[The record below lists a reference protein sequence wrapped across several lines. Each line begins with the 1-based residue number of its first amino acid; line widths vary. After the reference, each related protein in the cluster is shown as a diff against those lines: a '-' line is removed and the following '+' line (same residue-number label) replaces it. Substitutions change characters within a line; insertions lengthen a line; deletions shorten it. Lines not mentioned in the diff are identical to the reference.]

1 MSEKSSNF
9 AGKFFLCMSQRIEIS
24 NFGPVKEATIEIR
37 PLLVLIGQQASG
49 KSTIAK
55 LIYFF
60 QSISAEFFSRYY
72 QSDREYVDM
81 TQDLIVPIRE
91 KFYDFFGSTFHLPDF
106 FITYYYDEQRYLSLS
121 LTPTKKIDAK
131 FSDNFWSQRDRNEL
145 RGYKKLLLQ
154 IKTEL
159 AKNDNVA
166 QKVALDERQLN
177 YLHQLA
183 DKINAIFCNEHNDSL
198 FILAGRN
205 ATIGYSETFENM
217 LQQSIQKNIEEQGH
231 RAFKAKEQTI
241 DESLML
247 SFMQRVIK
255 MRQSFMNLGNF
266 EGMIVHANE
275 KIKPKL
281 KLANKLIHN
290 VLRGQYSNSEF
301 GERIVHP
308 NKGYVYL
315 KNASSGQQESIRIL
329 QDAFLSIYQGN
340 KLLRIVEEPEAHL
353 FPEAQ
358 MSTIQLLILM
368 LNCSPSGHL
377 ILTTHSPYTLTV
389 INNLIYAAKVGKK
402 NPTKVNDIIHKDL
415 WIPSEN
421 VSSYMLADGNAT
433 NIIDEELG
441 EIKAELID
449 SISNEINRQYES
461 LLQLDDNGTEN

>member
-1 MSEKSSNF
+1 
-9 AGKFFLCMSQRIEIS
+9 MSQRLEVT
-24 NFGPVKEATIEIR
+24 NFGPVRNVSIEIR

-60 QSISAEFFSRYY
+60 QSLSSEFFSRYY
-72 QSDREYVDM
+72 QSSSEKVDLVR
-81 TQDLIVPIRE
+81 DLKLPIRA

-106 FITYYYDEQRYLSLS
+106 KIVYHYSEGRFLTLSLS
-121 LTPTKKIDAK
+121 NEKKINAE
-131 FSDNFWSQRDRNEL
+131 FSDDFFTERDLDEL
-145 RGYKKLLLQ
+145 RGYKKMLMQL
-154 IKTEL
+154 KSEL
-159 AKNDNVA
+159 DSIDNVA
-166 QKVALDERQLN
+166 KKVALDERHLN

-183 DKINAIFCNEHNDSL
+183 DKINALFCNEHNDSL

-231 RAFKAKEQTI
+231 RAFETKEQTI

-247 SFMQRVIK
+247 SFMQRVVK
-255 MRQSFMNLGNF
+255 MRQSFINLGNF
-266 EGMIVHANE
+266 EGMITHANTRL
-275 KIKPKL
+275 KPKL
-281 KLANKLIHN
+281 KLAYKLIRN
-290 VLRGQYSNSEF
+290 VIRGQYSNSEY

-308 NKGYVYL
+308 GRGYVYL

-358 MSTIQLLILM
+358 MATIQLLVLM
-368 LNCSPSGHL
+368 LNSAPSGHL

-389 INNLIYAAKVGKK
+389 INNLIYAAKVGASHPEQVNSIIKK
-402 NPTKVNDIIHKDL
+402 ELWLSSDKVSAYLLNQNGRASDIIE
-415 WIPSEN
+415 P
-421 VSSYMLADGNAT
+421 G
-433 NIIDEELG
+433 LG

-449 SISNEINRQYES
+449 GVSNVINNQYDQ
-461 LLQLDDNGTEN
+461 LLQLDDRDGTED

>member
-1 MSEKSSNF
+1 
-9 AGKFFLCMSQRIEIS
+9 MSQRLEVT
-24 NFGPVKEATIEIR
+24 NFGPVKNASIEIR

-60 QSISAEFFSRYY
+60 QSLSSEFFSRYY
-72 QSDREYVDM
+72 QSSNEGVEI
-81 TQDLIVPIRE
+81 TGDLIIPIRE

-106 FITYYYDEQRYLSLS
+106 EIVYHYDEQRYLSLS
-121 LTPTKKIDAK
+121 LTSKKNINAHFSDAFFTKKD
-131 FSDNFWSQRDRNEL
+131 FQEL
-145 RGYKKLLLQ
+145 RGYKKMLLQ
-154 IKTEL
+154 LKTEL
-159 AKNDNVA
+159 ASIDNVA
-166 QKVALDERQLN
+166 KKVALDERHLN

-183 DKINAIFCNEHNDSL
+183 DKINALFCNEHNDSL

-231 RAFKAKEQTI
+231 RAFETKEQTI
-241 DESLML
+241 DETLML

-255 MRQSFMNLGNF
+255 MRQSFINLGNF
-266 EGMIVHANE
+266 EGMITHANARL
-275 KIKPKL
+275 KPRL
-281 KLANKLIHN
+281 KLANRLIRK
-290 VLRGQYSNSEF
+290 VLRGQYSNSEY
-301 GERIVHP
+301 GERIVHSGQ
-308 NKGYVYL
+308 GYVYL

-358 MSTIQLLILM
+358 MATIQLLVLM
-368 LNCSPSGHL
+368 LNSAPSGHL

-389 INNLIYAAKVGKK
+389 INNLIYAAKIGTLHPDLA
-402 NPTKVNDIIHKDL
+402 NSIISKEL
-415 WIPSEN
+415 WIPLIN
-421 VSSYMLADGNAT
+421 VSAYMLQNGEASS
-433 NIIDEELG
+433 IIDNELG

-449 SISNEINRQYES
+449 EISNIINNQYDQ
-461 LLQLDDNGTEN
+461 LLQLDDSDGTED

>member
-1 MSEKSSNF
+1 
-9 AGKFFLCMSQRIEIS
+9 MSQRLEVT
-24 NFGPVKEATIEIR
+24 NFGPVRNVSIEIR

-60 QSISAEFFSRYY
+60 QSLSSEFFSRYY
-72 QSDREYVDM
+72 QSSNEGVEIAE
-81 TQDLIVPIRE
+81 DLIIPIRE

-106 FITYYYDEQRYLSLS
+106 EIVYYYDEKRYLSLS
-121 LTPTKKIDAK
+121 LTSKKKINAHFSDAFFTKKD
-131 FSDNFWSQRDRNEL
+131 FQEL
-145 RGYKKLLLQ
+145 RGYKKMLLQ
-154 IKTEL
+154 LKTEL
-159 AKNDNVA
+159 ASIDNVA
-166 QKVALDERQLN
+166 KKVALDERHLN

-183 DKINAIFCNEHNDSL
+183 DKINALFCNEHNDSL

-231 RAFKAKEQTI
+231 RAFETKEQTI
-241 DESLML
+241 DETLML

-255 MRQSFMNLGNF
+255 MRQSFINLGNF
-266 EGMIVHANE
+266 EGMITHANARL
-275 KIKPKL
+275 KPRL
-281 KLANKLIHN
+281 KLANRLIRE

-308 NKGYVYL
+308 GQGYVYL

-358 MSTIQLLILM
+358 MATIQLLVLM
-368 LNCSPSGHL
+368 LNSAPSGLL

-389 INNLIYAAKVGKK
+389 INNLIYAAKIGALHSDQA
-402 NPTKVNDIIHKDL
+402 NSIIPKEL
-415 WIPSEN
+415 WIPLIN
-421 VSSYMLADGNAT
+421 VSAYMLQNGEASS
-433 NIIDEELG
+433 IIDDELG

-449 SISNEINRQYES
+449 EISNVISNQYDQ
-461 LLQLDDNGTEN
+461 LLQFEDSDDTED

>member
-1 MSEKSSNF
+1 
-9 AGKFFLCMSQRIEIS
+9 MSQRLDIT
-24 NFGPVKEATIEIR
+24 NFGPVRRASIEIK
-37 PLLVLIGQQASG
+37 PVLILIGQQASG

-60 QSISAEFFSRYY
+60 QSLSSEFFSRFY
-72 QSDREYVDM
+72 QSSGEGVDM
-81 TQDLIVPIRE
+81 TQDLIIPIRE

-106 FITYYYDEQRYLSLS
+106 EIVYHYEESRYLSLS
-121 LTPTKKIDAK
+121 LTTKKKINAH
-131 FSDNFWSQRDRNEL
+131 FSESFFTKKDFQEL
-145 RGYKKLLLQ
+145 RGYKKMLLQ
-154 IKTEL
+154 LKTEL
-159 AKNDNVA
+159 ASTDNIA
-166 QKVALDERQLN
+166 KKVALDERHLN

-183 DKINAIFCNEHNDSL
+183 DKINALFCNEHNDSL

-231 RAFKAKEQTI
+231 RAFEAKEQTI
-241 DESLML
+241 DETLML
-247 SFMQRVIK
+247 SFMLRVVK
-255 MRQSFMNLGNF
+255 MRQSFINLGNF
-266 EGMIVHANE
+266 EGMIAHANGQL
-275 KIKPKL
+275 KPRL
-281 KLANKLIHN
+281 KLANKLIRA

-308 NKGYVYL
+308 GQGYVYL

-358 MSTIQLLILM
+358 MAAIQLLVLM
-368 LNCSPSGHL
+368 LNSAPSGHL

-389 INNLIYAAKVGKK
+389 INNLIYAAKVGANHPEQISEILPKE
-402 NPTKVNDIIHKDL
+402 L
-415 WIPSEN
+415 WLPQEHVSAYILQDGE
-421 VSSYMLADGNAT
+421 VSSIMDN
-433 NIIDEELG
+433 ELG

-449 SISNEINRQYES
+449 EISNVINQQYDKI
-461 LLQLDDNGTEN
+461 LQLDDSDGTED

>member
-1 MSEKSSNF
+1 M
-9 AGKFFLCMSQRIEIS
+9 
-24 NFGPVKEATIEIR
+24 
-37 PLLVLIGQQASG
+37 
-49 KSTIAK
+49 
-55 LIYFF
+55 
-60 QSISAEFFSRYY
+60 
-72 QSDREYVDM
+72 
-81 TQDLIVPIRE
+81 
-91 KFYDFFGSTFHLPDF
+91 
-106 FITYYYDEQRYLSLS
+106 SLS

>member
-1 MSEKSSNF
+1 
-9 AGKFFLCMSQRIEIS
+9 MSQRLDVT
-24 NFGPVKEATIEIR
+24 NFGPVRNVSIEIR

-60 QSISAEFFSRYY
+60 QSLSSEFFSRYY
-72 QSDREYVDM
+72 QSSSEKVDLVR
-81 TQDLIVPIRE
+81 DLKLPIRA

-106 FITYYYDEQRYLSLS
+106 KIVYHYSEGRFLTLSLS
-121 LTPTKKIDAK
+121 NEKKINAE
-131 FSDNFWSQRDRNEL
+131 FSDDFFTERDLDEL
-145 RGYKKLLLQ
+145 RGYKKMLMQL
-154 IKTEL
+154 KSEL
-159 AKNDNVA
+159 DSIDNVA
-166 QKVALDERQLN
+166 KKVALDERHLN

-183 DKINAIFCNEHNDSL
+183 DKINALFCNEHNDSL

-231 RAFKAKEQTI
+231 RAFETKEQTI

-247 SFMQRVIK
+247 SFMQRVVK
-255 MRQSFMNLGNF
+255 MRQSFINLGNF
-266 EGMIVHANE
+266 EGMITHANTRL
-275 KIKPKL
+275 KPKL
-281 KLANKLIHN
+281 KLAYKLIRN
-290 VLRGQYSNSEF
+290 VIRGQYSNSEY

-308 NKGYVYL
+308 GRGYVYL

-358 MSTIQLLILM
+358 MATIQLLVLM
-368 LNCSPSGHL
+368 LNSAPSGHL

-389 INNLIYAAKVGKK
+389 INNLIYAAKVGASHPEQVNSIIKK
-402 NPTKVNDIIHKDL
+402 ELWLSSDKVSAYLLNQNGRASDIIE
-415 WIPSEN
+415 P
-421 VSSYMLADGNAT
+421 G
-433 NIIDEELG
+433 LG

-449 SISNEINRQYES
+449 GVSNVINNQYDQ
-461 LLQLDDNGTEN
+461 LLQLDDRDGTED

>member
-1 MSEKSSNF
+1 
-9 AGKFFLCMSQRIEIS
+9 MSQKLEVT
-24 NFGPVKEATIEIR
+24 NFGPIRNVSIEIR

-60 QSISAEFFSRYY
+60 QSLSSEFFSRYY
-72 QSDREYVDM
+72 QSSSEKVDLVR
-81 TQDLIVPIRE
+81 DLKLPIRA

-106 FITYYYDEQRYLSLS
+106 KIVYHYSEGRFLTLSLS
-121 LTPTKKIDAK
+121 NEKKINAE
-131 FSDNFWSQRDRNEL
+131 FSDDFFTERDLDEL
-145 RGYKKLLLQ
+145 RGYKKMLMQL
-154 IKTEL
+154 KSEL
-159 AKNDNVA
+159 DSIDNVA
-166 QKVALDERQLN
+166 KKVALDERHLN

-183 DKINAIFCNEHNDSL
+183 DKINALFCNEHNDSL

-231 RAFKAKEQTI
+231 RAFETKEQTI

-247 SFMQRVIK
+247 SFMQRVVK
-255 MRQSFMNLGNF
+255 MRQSFINLGNF
-266 EGMIVHANE
+266 EGMITHANTRL
-275 KIKPKL
+275 KPKL
-281 KLANKLIHN
+281 KLAYKLIRN
-290 VLRGQYSNSEF
+290 VIRGQYSNSEY

-308 NKGYVYL
+308 GRGYVYL

-329 QDAFLSIYQGN
+329 QDAFFSIYQGN

-358 MSTIQLLILM
+358 MATIQLLVLM
-368 LNCSPSGHL
+368 LNSAPSGHL

-389 INNLIYAAKVGKK
+389 INNLIYAAKVGASHPEQVNSIIKK
-402 NPTKVNDIIHKDL
+402 ELWLSSDKVSAYLLNQNGRASDIIE
-415 WIPSEN
+415 P
-421 VSSYMLADGNAT
+421 G
-433 NIIDEELG
+433 LG

-449 SISNEINRQYES
+449 GVSNVINNQYDQ
-461 LLQLDDNGTEN
+461 LLQLDDRDGTED

>member
-1 MSEKSSNF
+1 
-9 AGKFFLCMSQRIEIS
+9 MSQRLEVI
-24 NFGPVKEATIEIR
+24 NFGPVRNVSIEIR

-60 QSISAEFFSRYY
+60 QSLSSEFFSRYY
-72 QSDREYVDM
+72 QSGSERLEKLE
-81 TQDLIVPIRE
+81 DLIIPIRE

-106 FITYYYDEQRYLSLS
+106 EIVYYYDEKRYLSLS
-121 LTPTKKIDAK
+121 LTSKKKINARFSDAFFTKKD
-131 FSDNFWSQRDRNEL
+131 FQEL
-145 RGYKKLLLQ
+145 RGYKKMLLQ

-159 AKNDNVA
+159 ASIDNVA
-166 QKVALDERQLN
+166 KKVALDEQHLN

-183 DKINAIFCNEHNDSL
+183 DKINALFCNEHNDSL

-231 RAFKAKEQTI
+231 RAFETKEQTI
-241 DESLML
+241 DETLML
-247 SFMQRVIK
+247 SFMQRVSKI
-255 MRQSFMNLGNF
+255 RQSFINLGDF
-266 EGMIVHANE
+266 EGMITHANARL
-275 KIKPKL
+275 KPRL
-281 KLANKLIHN
+281 KLANRLIRE
-290 VLRGQYSNSEF
+290 VLRGKYSNSEF

-308 NKGYVYL
+308 GQGYVYL

-358 MSTIQLLILM
+358 MATIQLLVLM
-368 LNCSPSGHL
+368 LNSAPSGHL

-389 INNLIYAAKVGKK
+389 INNLIYAAKIGDLHSVQA
-402 NPTKVNDIIHKDL
+402 NSIIPKEL
-415 WIPSEN
+415 WIPLAN
-421 VSSYMLADGNAT
+421 VSAYMLQNGEAT
-433 NIIDEELG
+433 SIIDDELG

-449 SISNEINRQYES
+449 EISNEINNQYDK
-461 LLQLDDNGTEN
+461 LLQLDDSHGSQD

>member
-1 MSEKSSNF
+1 MSR
-9 AGKFFLCMSQRIEIS
+9 LCVE
-24 NFGPVKEATIEIR
+24 NFGPAKKCDIEINH
-37 PLLVLIGQQASG
+37 LTILVGNQGTG

-60 QSISAEFFSRYY
+60 QSLSSEFFSRYY
-72 QSDREYVDM
+72 QSSSEKVDLVR
-81 TQDLIVPIRE
+81 DLKLPIRA

-106 FITYYYDEQRYLSLS
+106 KIVYHYSEGRFLTLSLS
-121 LTPTKKIDAK
+121 NEKKINAE
-131 FSDNFWSQRDRNEL
+131 FSDDFFTERDLDEL
-145 RGYKKLLLQ
+145 RGYKKMLMQL
-154 IKTEL
+154 KSEL
-159 AKNDNVA
+159 DSIDNVA
-166 QKVALDERQLN
+166 KKVALDERHLY

-183 DKINAIFCNEHNDSL
+183 DKINALFCNEHNDSL

-231 RAFKAKEQTI
+231 RAFETKEQTI

-247 SFMQRVIK
+247 SFMQRVVK
-255 MRQSFMNLGNF
+255 MRQSFINLGNF
-266 EGMIVHANE
+266 EGMITHANTHL
-275 KIKPKL
+275 KPKL
-281 KLANKLIHN
+281 KLAYKLIRN
-290 VLRGQYSNSEF
+290 VIRGQYSNSEY

-308 NKGYVYL
+308 GRGYVYL

-358 MSTIQLLILM
+358 MATIQLLVLM
-368 LNCSPSGHL
+368 LNSAPSGHL

-389 INNLIYAAKVGKK
+389 INNLIYAAKVGANHPEQVNSIIKK
-402 NPTKVNDIIHKDL
+402 ELWLSSDKVSAYLLNQNGRASDIIE
-415 WIPSEN
+415 P
-421 VSSYMLADGNAT
+421 G
-433 NIIDEELG
+433 LG

-449 SISNEINRQYES
+449 GVSNVINNQYDQ
-461 LLQLDDNGTEN
+461 LLQLDDRDGTED